1 MRRWK
6 RVLLPAILALML
18 GACIVGSYLFR
29 GADSLIAPAKH
40 SDPSAQVSPIDE
52 TLLQTARRLAAV
64 ADTADEQALA
74 HEAQRLADHELD
86 QAFASELRHASA
98 PAPAA
103 KGPLKRLQDRIARGK
118 AQIAVDQAL
127 VEKLTKDG
135 PASDEL
141 ELAKARLALDQDEL
155 NDAQEDLA
163 TLGGDQHSKL
173 ERLLQEHE
181 AAQHQAVQ
189 ASKSTAGRTQTLAE
203 QLLAWFSLRERTHQV
218 ESALQQTTKKAA
230 ALEQQHQA
238 LSTAQS
244 GNAADNAATTLSD
257 LRHLSD
263 QKKTLTEF
271 DKRIQDSQQLSD
283 VYKRWNALLQ
293 TRTSAV
299 LHLLLISL
307 AIVLAILLIVV
318 IIDRGIRHA
327 FDRQQDRRRRHH
339 LRVVATLTVQF
350 VGALCILL
358 VIFGPPNQVST
369 LIGLTTAGLT
379 VALKDFILAFIGWFV
394 LMGKN
399 GVRVGDWVEIEGV
412 GGEVV
417 EIGVLK
423 TVLLEMGNWTNTG
436 HPTGRRVTFMNKYA
450 IENHYFN
457 FSTAGAW
464 LWDELQM
471 TLPLVGDP
479 YRMAIEIRDRVE
491 RETAEDAVAAERD
504 WERVTH
510 QYGIQVFSAKPAVDL
525 RPSINGLEVIVRYI
539 TRAPQRY
546 EVKSRLFEAIVA
558 LVHKPG

>member
-6 RVLLPAILALML
+6 RFLLPAILALML

-29 GADSLIAPAKH
+29 GADSPAPRAKQ
-40 SDPSAQVSPIDE
+40 SNPDSPIDE
-52 TLLQTARRLAAV
+52 TLLQTARQLAAV

-86 QAFASELRHASA
+86 QAFASELRQASA
-98 PAPAA
+98 PAPAT
-103 KGPLKRLQDRIARGK
+103 KGPLKRMQDRIAKGK
-118 AQIAVDQAL
+118 AQIAADQAL
-127 VEKLTKDG
+127 VEKLTKN
-135 PASDEL
+135 AAESDEL

-155 NDAQEDLA
+155 IDAQEDLSR
-163 TLGGDQHSKL
+163 LGGDQHSKL

-189 ASKSTAGRTQTLAE
+189 PSKSSAGRTQTLAE
-203 QLLAWFSLRERTHQV
+203 QLLAWFSLRERAHQV
-218 ESALQQTTKKAA
+218 ESALEQTTKTAA
-230 ALEQQHQA
+230 GLEQKHQA
-238 LSTAQS
+238 LEKS
-244 GNAADNAATTLSD
+244 GNTGNDAAATLSG

-271 DKRIQDSQQLSD
+271 DKRIQDSQQLND
-283 VYKRWNALLQ
+283 VYKRWNVLLD
-293 TRTSAV
+293 TRQRVV

-307 AIVLAILLIVV
+307 AIVLAILLVVV
-318 IIDRGIRHA
+318 IIDLGIRHA
-327 FDRQQDRRRRHH
+327 FDRQPDRRRRHH
-339 LRVVATLTVQF
+339 LRVVATLSVQF

-358 VIFGPPNQVST
+358 AIFGPPNQVST
-369 LIGLTTAGLT
+369 LIGLATAGLT
-379 VALKDFILAFIGWFV
+379 VALKDFIVAFIGWFV

-417 EIGVLK
+417 EIGILK
-423 TVLLEMGNWTNTG
+423 TVLLELGDSATTG

-479 YRMAIEIRDRVE
+479 YHMAMEIRNRVE
-491 RETAEDAVAAERD
+491 QETAEDALAAEHD

-510 QYGIQVFSAKPAVDL
+510 QYGTQAFSAKPAVDL

-558 LVHKPG
+558 LVHKPPT